1 MLSSVTPPR
10 MQGSVVSMTIAS
22 TDLKCWADALLDKDF
37 SLPCLPQ
44 NSTCTRKRPF
54 SALEF
59 FKDTPWFNVPQDRL
73 GHIVIESIHPRGKLL
88 GGSGKPSKLAALA
101 AARRKAAQEDKAKSG
116 AAASSDSSDAARQT
130 ADTTADTTAKLDALH
145 ICSQP
150 DASGSSTRSVP
161 QQPAS
166 ISSPPASQSAP
177 KPSQQHKDPMAASR
191 SESEAGSVIRSLNMG
206 DIKAVPSAFAKTMLG
221 EDQGR
226 MTEDNIG
233 SRRYLNSLPST
244 DNDPFAGPSPDDVV
258 LKAQAKGSTR

>member
-1 MLSSVTPPR
+1 
-10 MQGSVVSMTIAS
+10 MTIAS
-22 TDLKCWADALLDKDF
+22 TDLKCWADALLDEDF

-59 FKDTPWFNVPQDRL
+59 FEDTPWFNVPQERL
-73 GHIVIESIHPRGKLL
+73 GHIVIESMRPRGRLL

-116 AAASSDSSDAARQT
+116 VAASSNSADAARQT
-130 ADTTADTTAKLDALH
+130 ADPTAELDALH
-145 ICSQP
+145 ISSP
-150 DASGSSTRSVP
+150 HDSSRSSTGSVL

-166 ISSPPASQSAP
+166 VSSPPPSQSAP
-177 KPSQQHKDPMAASR
+177 ELGRQYREPMAASR
-191 SESEAGSVIRSLNMG
+191 AESEAGSVIRLLNVD
-206 DIKAVPSAFAKTMLG
+206 DIKAVPSAFARTMLG

-226 MTEDNIG
+226 MTEDNIE
-233 SRRYLNSLPST
+233 SLRYLNALPST
-244 DNDPFAGPSPDDVV
+244 NTDPFAGPSPDDVV